1 VKRSVL
7 SFGPNASIGLGLVPT
22 GTGPTTPVAMA
33 PVVAP
38 SWASFLPGGESF
50 LVVGADESQGVRLWH
65 VATANG
71 PARAISP
78 PGVDARFS
86 VGAPSPDGK
95 TVAVA
100 MDDGDLLFCSLA
112 GGEPRRLATSPR
124 GLVPIAWIDAGR
136 QLLAFARN
144 GSAAD
149 VVRLDP
155 GTGVSVP
162 VRKLG
167 PSDPAGVIGIPT
179 VRVTPDGRTWAWSY
193 ARLLSELYVAEGLK

>member
-1 VKRSVL
+1 M
-7 SFGPNASIGLGLVPT
+7 GIG
-22 GTGPTTPVAMA
+22 
-33 PVVAP
+33 
-38 SWASFLPGGESF
+38 
-50 LVVGADESQGVRLWH
+50 LWH
-65 VATANG
+65 VATATG

-86 VGAPSPDGK
+86 AGATSPDGR

-100 MDDGDLLFCSLA
+100 MDDGDLLFCSVE
-112 GGEPRRLATSPR
+112 GGEPRRLTTSPR
-124 GLVPIAWIDAGR
+124 ALVPIAWIDEGR

-144 GSAAD
+144 VPAAE

-155 GTGVSVP
+155 ETGISIP

>member
-1 VKRSVL
+1 METS
-7 SFGPNASIGLGLVPT
+7 SS
-22 GTGPTTPVAMA
+22 
-33 PVVAP
+33 AP
-38 SWASFLPGGESF
+38 SQAASR
-50 LVVGADESQGVRLWH
+50 GASRR
-65 VATANG
+65 
-71 PARAISP
+71 P
-78 PGVDARFS
+78 
-86 VGAPSPDGK
+86 
-95 TVAVA
+95 
-100 MDDGDLLFCSLA
+100 LA
-112 GGEPRRLATSPR
+112 GSSRSP
-124 GLVPIAWIDAGR
+124 GR